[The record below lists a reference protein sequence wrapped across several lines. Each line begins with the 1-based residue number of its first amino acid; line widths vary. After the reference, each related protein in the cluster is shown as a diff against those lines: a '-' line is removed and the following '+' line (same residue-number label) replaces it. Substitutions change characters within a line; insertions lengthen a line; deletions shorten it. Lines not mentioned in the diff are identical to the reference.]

1 MILRSNADSLD
12 IDINLSRAYFDAIM
26 QRIEQEIAG
35 REYIY
40 KVLIGHRIRTTMTW
54 FAREAFRYGTQSRGS
69 MLYPRWGIEELIEA
83 IIVAI
88 VIASRRGEEDEVT
101 RLDRLIGS
109 VLALLQVHE
118 TSVRAYQDAPDTF
131 SVVEYRASLASAKN
145 SLKAQILN

>member
-1 MILRSNADSLD
+1 
-12 IDINLSRAYFDAIM
+12 
-26 QRIEQEIAG
+26 
-35 REYIY
+35 
-40 KVLIGHRIRTTMTW
+40 
-54 FAREAFRYGTQSRGS
+54 

-88 VIASRRGEEDEVT
+88 VIASRRGEEDEVA

-131 SVVEYRASLASAKN
+131 SVVEYRASLASAEN